1 MPEPT
6 DYNGPSRKPEDV
18 IRAAFSDPDFVL
30 QIISSYEEQL
40 RGIPPTPLREI
51 DARLK
56 AKNRARHRS
65 A

>member
-30 QIISSYEEQL
+30 QIISSY
-40 RGIPPTPLREI
+40 
-51 DARLK
+51 
-56 AKNRARHRS
+56 
-65 A
+65 

>member
-6 DYNGPSRKPEDV
+6 DYHGPPRKPEDV

-51 DARLK
+51 DAGLK
-56 AKNRARHRS
+56 SKNKTRRRS